1 MSDRTKDA
9 DWSARL
15 DEAKGLAAL
24 LVTERRQDIPLRAE
38 FVRDINAGTNA
49 GRPNTKLRQL
59 VRRGGSDGLL
69 LKLYLALIWRCSAPP
84 FDTEISARKWSSL
97 LALPPYEHN
106 VGARRVAKALTTLKE
121 LGLIELERIDGDS
134 SRVTLLHESGNGKP
148 YALPFAGG
156 RADSYYLRVPVELW
170 TSGKIYEL
178 GTPGVAMLLA
188 LLAEQPKDGGEVW
201 WSTRRFERRIGLSV
215 STRTRGTRELV
226 DAKVLFTRRGQR
238 PNDKKTFTPESTV
251 TIYKLQGEAAPTKA
265 ARKKTIAAA
274 RRK

>member
-1 MSDRTKDA
+1 MSDRTKDP
-9 DWSARL
+9 DWPERL
-15 DEAKGLAAL
+15 KQAKSLAAL

-38 FVRDINAGTNA
+38 FVRDVTRETNA
-49 GRPNTKLRQL
+49 GPPDTKLRQL

-84 FDTEISARKWSSL
+84 FDTEISARQWSRL
-97 LALPPYEHN
+97 LALSPYEHN
-106 VGARRVAKALTTLKE
+106 VGARRVSKALTTLRD
-121 LGLIELERIDGDS
+121 LRLIDLERIDGDS
-134 SRVTLLHESGNGKP
+134 SRVTLLNESGNGKP
-148 YALPFAGG
+148 YTLPFSGR

-201 WSTRRFERRIGLSV
+201 WSTRRFERRIGLSG
-215 STRTRGTRELV
+215 STRTRGTKELK
-226 DAKVLFTRRGQR
+226 DANLLFTRRGQR
-238 PNDKKTFTPESTV
+238 PDDRKTFAPESTV
-251 TIYKLQGEAAPTKA
+251 TIYKLQGEAAPTKTV
-265 ARKKTIAAA
+265 RKKTIAAA